1 MESNQ
6 KATLGCGTLILIAL
20 IVMTFSGTHTHSSG
34 NKQEL
39 RQLQTEIRTLQ
50 SMVQAQHRTIQELQR
65 TIEDIR
71 KPESSGDHNK
81 P

>member
-20 IVMTFSGTHTHSSG
+20 IVMTFSGTHSSG
-34 NKQEL
+34 NKREL
-39 RQLQTEIRTLQ
+39 QQLQTEVRTLQ
-50 SMVQAQHRTIQELQR
+50 SMVQAQHLTIQELQR
-65 TIEDIR
+65 TLEDFR
-71 KPESSGDHNK
+71 KPESSRDPN

>member
-6 KATLGCGTLILIAL
+6 KVTLGCGTLILIAL
-20 IVMTFSGTHTHSSG
+20 IVMTFSGTHSSG

-39 RQLQTEIRTLQ
+39 QQLQTEIRTLQ
-50 SMVQAQHRTIQELQR
+50 SMVQAQHLAIQKLQR
-65 TIEDIR
+65 TLEDFR
-71 KPESSGDHNK
+71 KPESSGVLN

>member
-6 KATLGCGTLILIAL
+6 KATLGCGTLILITL
-20 IVMTFSGTHTHSSG
+20 IVMTFSGTHSRG
-34 NKQEL
+34 NRQEL

-50 SMVQAQHRTIQELQR
+50 SMVQAQHLAIQELQR
-65 TIEDIR
+65 VIEEFR
-71 KPESSGDHNK
+71 KPESSGGHNK